1 MTNNQ
6 LNTAYIDGQNLYMGT
21 TTSKKPWKVDLF
33 RLRIYL
39 RDKYQVNEAYY
50 YLGTVDEDFQELYNN
65 IQKAGFILVFREHS
79 KTMQSVKKGNVDT
92 DIVFSIMKA
101 LYKQQII
108 GKVFLVSADG
118 DYFKLVKFLIDEDKL
133 GKVLFP
139 SREKA
144 SSLYKGLDPKY
155 FDALDNSGLKN
166 KIEYKKRRSSLGN

>member
-1 MTNNQ
+1 
-6 LNTAYIDGQNLYMGT
+6 
-21 TTSKKPWKVDLF
+21 
-33 RLRIYL
+33 
-39 RDKYQVNEAYY
+39 
-50 YLGTVDEDFQELYNN
+50 
-65 IQKAGFILVFREHS
+65 
-79 KTMQSVKKGNVDT
+79 MQSVKKGNVDT